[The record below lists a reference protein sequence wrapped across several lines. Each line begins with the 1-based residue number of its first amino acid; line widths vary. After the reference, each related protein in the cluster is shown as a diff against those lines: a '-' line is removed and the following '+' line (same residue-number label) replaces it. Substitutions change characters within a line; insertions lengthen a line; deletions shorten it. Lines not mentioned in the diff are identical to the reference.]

1 MTTGSNQ
8 KQTDIMD
15 SPLGVILE
23 IIIVLGILFAVFILP
38 IILNAGKGSVEQIY
52 DNSKELEAQDRKASE
67 QVRDYERQQQNQER
81 QDEYNDYLEWV
92 NSGRP

>member
-1 MTTGSNQ
+1 MGSNQ
-8 KQTDIMD
+8 KRTDIMD
-15 SPLGVILE
+15 SSLGVALE
-23 IIIVLGILFAVFILP
+23 IIVVLGILFAVFILP
-38 IILNAGKGSVEQIY
+38 IILNAGKGSIEPIY
-52 DNSKELEAQDRKASE
+52 DDSKELEAQDRKASE

>member
-1 MTTGSNQ
+1 
-8 KQTDIMD
+8 MD
-15 SPLGVILE
+15 TPFGVALE
-23 IIIVLGILFAVFILP
+23 IVVIFGILFAVFVLPVILS
-38 IILNAGKGSVEQIY
+38 AGKSSVEPIY
-52 DNSKELEAQDRKASE
+52 DDNKELEAQDRKASE